1 MALGTIPNDV
11 RVPLV
16 YIEID
21 NSQAL
26 SGNIAQDQNVMLF
39 GQMIES
45 GTGAGT
51 ADPDTVVEIPVSES
65 AIDALFGQ
73 GSMMALAAKRY
84 RKANSYTRT
93 FAIASADLAA
103 GAAATGSFIFGGP
116 ATQAGTVYLLIAGQ
130 SVQVGVIAA
139 DTAASIAT
147 KAVAAI
153 NANKNLPVTAAVDGT
168 DTARVNVT
176 AKWKG
181 LTGNDIDL
189 RYNYYA
195 GEQLPPGVT
204 ITYTGMANGSG
215 APDMAALIAAMPDE
229 WYNHIMMPFNDTASL
244 NTLRDELLTRW
255 GPLKMSEAIAY
266 TAFRGTY
273 GETITFG
280 EARNDFLISCMG
292 TSKSPHAP
300 WEWAASYCGI
310 AAYHLAIDPA
320 RPLQTL
326 VLPGILPPVKADRFP
341 ALPERNNL
349 LKSGIATYQVQ
360 PGDVVAI
367 EREVSMYQKNAY
379 GDPDPSYLDITT
391 PATLGKMRYD
401 VRVMV
406 TNRFPRHKL
415 VNDEALPLIDPAQP
429 VVSPKLMKE
438 ALLEVALDWVAAG
451 LMENYD
457 LFKETLSVVR
467 PSGDRNRLD
476 ALSNPDI
483 VNQFRI
489 FAELI
494 QFKL

>member
-16 YIEID
+16 YIAID

-26 SGNIAQDQNVMLF
+26 SGNIAQDQNVLLF

-51 ADPDTVVEIPVSES
+51 ADPETVVEIPVSES

-93 FAIASADLAA
+93 FAIASGNLTA
-103 GAAATGSFIFGGP
+103 GASASGSYIFGGP

-147 KAVAAI
+147 KAAAAI

-229 WYNHIMMPFNDTASL
+229 WYNHIMTPFNDTASL

-280 EARNDFLISCMG
+280 EARNDFLLSCMG
-292 TSKSPHAP
+292 TSKAPHAS
-300 WEWAASYCGI
+300 WEWAASYCGE

-326 VLPGILPPVKADRFP
+326 VLPGILAPAKVDRF
-341 ALPERNNL
+341 AFDERNNL
-349 LKSGIATYQVQ
+349 LKSGIATHQIQ
-360 PGDVVAI
+360 PGEVVAI
-367 EREVSMYQKNAY
+367 EREISMYQLNSY

-401 VRVMV
+401 VKVMV
-406 TNRFPRHKL
+406 TNRYPRHKL
-415 VNDEALPLIDPAQP
+415 ADDNVLPLLDPAQP
-429 VVSPKLMKE
+429 VVTPELMRQ
-438 ALLEVALDWVAAG
+438 ALLEVALDWVVNG
-451 LMENYD
+451 LMENFE
-457 LFKETLSVVR
+457 LFKETLQVYRDAS
-467 PSGDRNRLD
+467 DRNRMN
-476 ALSNPDI
+476 AVCHPD
-483 VNQFRI
+483 VMNQLRI
-489 FAELI
+489 FADLI

>member
-39 GQMIES
+39 GQMIT
-45 GTGAGT
+45 TGADAGT
-51 ADPDTVVEIPVSES
+51 ATPTTVVEIPVSES

-73 GSMMALAAKRY
+73 GSLMALTAKRY

-93 FAIASADLAA
+93 FAIASADLAV
-103 GAAATGSFIFGGP
+103 GASAIGSYIFGGP
-116 ATQAGTVYLLIAGQ
+116 ATQAGTIYLLIAGQ

-147 KAVAAI
+147 KAAAAI

-181 LTGNDIDL
+181 LSGNDIDL

-215 APDMAALIAAMPDE
+215 APDMAAMIAAMPDE
-229 WYNHIMMPFNDTASL
+229 WYNHIMTPFNDTASL

-280 EARNDFLISCMG
+280 EARNDFLLSCMG
-292 TSKSPHAP
+292 TSKSPSP
-300 WEWAASYCGI
+300 SWEFAASYCGV
-310 AAYHLAIDPA
+310 ASYQLAIDPA

-326 VLPGILPPVKADRFP
+326 ALPGILAPAKADRF
-341 ALPERNNL
+341 AFDERNNL

-367 EREVSMYQKNAY
+367 EREVSMYQKNAF

-401 VRVMV
+401 IKVMV

-415 VNDEALPLIDPAQP
+415 ADDNVLAQIDPAQP
-429 VVSPKLMKE
+429 TVTPKLME
-438 ALLEVALDWVAAG
+438 QAILEVALDWVTAG
-451 LMENYD
+451 LMENFD
-457 LFKETLSVVR
+457 LFKETLSVYR
-467 PSGDRNRLD
+467 DPADRNRL
-476 ALSNPDI
+476 NCVCHPDV
-483 VNQFRI
+483 VNQLRV
-489 FAELI
+489 FAALI

>member
-1 MALGTIPNDV
+1 MALGTIPNDM

-26 SGNIAQDQNVMLF
+26 SGNIAQDQNVLLF
-39 GQMIES
+39 GQMIT
-45 GTGAGT
+45 TGADAGT
-51 ADPDTVVEIPVSES
+51 ATPNTVVEIPVSES

-73 GSMMALAAKRY
+73 GSLMALAAKRY

-103 GAAATGSFIFGGP
+103 GAAASGAFLFGGP
-116 ATQAGTVYLLIAGQ
+116 ATQAGTIHLLIAGQ
-130 SVQVGVIAA
+130 SVQVGVLAA
-139 DTAASIAT
+139 DSAASIAT
-147 KAVAAI
+147 KVISAI
-153 NANKNLPVTAAVDGT
+153 NGKKNLPVTAAVDMT
-168 DTARVNVT
+168 DPARVVIN

-181 LTGNDIDL
+181 ITGNDIDL

-195 GEQLPPGVT
+195 GQQTPQGSAIAKT
-204 ITYTGMANGSG
+204 AMTGGTG
-215 APDMAALIAAMPDE
+215 APDMAAMIAAMPDE
-229 WYNHIMMPFNDTASL
+229 WYNHIMTPFNDTASL

-280 EARNDFLISCMG
+280 EARNDFLLSCMG
-292 TSKSPHAP
+292 TSKSPSP
-300 WEWAASYCGI
+300 SWEFAASYCGV
-310 AAYHLAIDPA
+310 ASYQLAIDPA

-326 VLPGILPPVKADRFP
+326 ALPGILPPAKADRF
-341 ALPERNNL
+341 AFDERNNL

-406 TNRFPRHKL
+406 TNRYPRHKL
-415 VNDEALPLIDPAQP
+415 VNDEDLPLIDPDEP

-438 ALLEVALDWVAAG
+438 ALIEVALDWVAAG
-451 LMENYD
+451 LMENFD
-457 LFKETLSVVR
+457 LFKETLNVVR

-476 ALSNPDI
+476 ALSHPDI
-483 VNQFRI
+483 VNQFRL

>member
-26 SGNIAQDQNVMLF
+26 SGNIAQDQNVLLF

-51 ADPDTVVEIPVSES
+51 AAPDTVVEIPVSES

-93 FAIASADLAA
+93 FAIASGDIAS
-103 GAAATGSFIFGGP
+103 GAAAAGSFKFSGP
-116 ATQAGTVYLLIAGQ
+116 AAVAGTISLLIAGQ

-139 DTAASIAT
+139 DTAANIAT
-147 KAVAAI
+147 KTAAAI
-153 NANKNLPVTAAVDGT
+153 NANKNLPVTAVVDGT
-168 DTARVNVT
+168 DTAKVNIT

-181 LTGNDIDL
+181 LTGNSIDL

-195 GEQLPPGVT
+195 GEQLPNGVT
-204 ITYTGMANGSG
+204 IVTVTMTGGSG

-229 WYNHIMMPFNDTASL
+229 WYNHIMMPFNDSASL

-273 GETITFG
+273 GETTTFG
-280 EARNDFLISCMG
+280 AARNDFLLSCMG
-292 TSKSPHAP
+292 TSKSPNAP

-326 VLPGILPPVKADRFP
+326 ALPGILPPAKADRF
-341 ALPERNNL
+341 AFDERNNL

-415 VNDEALPLIDPAQP
+415 ADDNVLAQIDPAQP
-429 VVSPKLMKE
+429 IVTPKLME
-438 ALLEVALDWVAAG
+438 QAILEVALDWVTAG
-451 LMENYD
+451 LMENFD
-457 LFKETLSVVR
+457 LFKETLSVYR
-467 PSGDRNRLD
+467 DTADRNRL
-476 ALSNPDI
+476 NCVCHPDV
-483 VNQFRI
+483 VNQLRV
-489 FAELI
+489 FAALI

>member
-26 SGNIAQDQNVMLF
+26 SGNIAQDQNVLLF

-51 ADPDTVVEIPVSES
+51 ADPETVVEIPVSES
-65 AIDALFGQ
+65 AIDSLFGQ

-93 FAIASADLAA
+93 FAIASGNLTA
-103 GAAATGSFIFGGP
+103 GASASGSYIFGGP

-147 KAVAAI
+147 KAAAAI

-229 WYNHIMMPFNDTASL
+229 WYNHIMTPFNDTASL

-273 GETITFG
+273 GETSTFG
-280 EARNDFLISCMG
+280 EARNDFLLSCMG
-292 TSKSPHAP
+292 TSKSPSP
-300 WEWAASYCGI
+300 SWEFAASYCGV
-310 AAYHLAIDPA
+310 ASYQLAIDPA

-326 VLPGILPPVKADRFP
+326 ALPGILAPAKADRF
-341 ALPERNNL
+341 AFDERNNL

-367 EREVSMYQKNAY
+367 EREVSMYQKNAF

-401 VRVMV
+401 IKVMV

-415 VNDEALPLIDPAQP
+415 ADDNVLAQIDPAQP
-429 VVSPKLMKE
+429 VVTPKLME
-438 ALLEVALDWVAAG
+438 QAILEVALDWVTAG
-451 LMENYD
+451 LMENFD
-457 LFKETLSVVR
+457 LFKETLSVYR
-467 PSGDRNRLD
+467 DTADRNRL
-476 ALSNPDI
+476 NCVCHPDV
-483 VNQFRI
+483 VNQLRV
-489 FAELI
+489 FAALI

>member
-39 GQMIES
+39 GQMIT
-45 GTGAGT
+45 TGADAGT
-51 ADPDTVVEIPVSES
+51 ATPNTVVEIPVSES

-73 GSMMALAAKRY
+73 GSLMALTAKRY

-93 FAIASADLAA
+93 FAIASADLSA

-181 LTGNDIDL
+181 LSGNDIDL

-204 ITYTGMANGSG
+204 MTFTGMATGSG
-215 APDMAALIAAMPDE
+215 ATDMAALIAAMPDE
-229 WYNHIMMPFNDTASL
+229 WYNHIMTPFNDTASL

-280 EARNDFLISCMG
+280 EARNDFLLSCMG
-292 TSKSPHAP
+292 TSKSPSP
-300 WEWAASYCGI
+300 SWEFAASYCGV
-310 AAYHLAIDPA
+310 ASYQLAIDPA

-326 VLPGILPPVKADRFP
+326 ALPGILAPAKADRF
-341 ALPERNNL
+341 AFDERNNL

-367 EREVSMYQKNAY
+367 EREVSMYQKNAF

-401 VRVMV
+401 IKVMV

-415 VNDEALPLIDPAQP
+415 ADDNVLAQIDPAQP
-429 VVSPKLMKE
+429 VVTPKLME
-438 ALLEVALDWVAAG
+438 QAILEVALDWVTAG
-451 LMENYD
+451 LMENFD
-457 LFKETLSVVR
+457 LFKETLSVYR
-467 PSGDRNRLD
+467 DTADRNRL
-476 ALSNPDI
+476 NCVCHPDV
-483 VNQFRI
+483 VNQLRV
-489 FAELI
+489 FAALI

>member
-16 YIEID
+16 YIDID

-39 GQMIES
+39 GQMID
-45 GTGAGT
+45 TGGDAGT
-51 ADPDTVVEIPVSES
+51 ATPLQVVEVPVSES
-65 AIDALFGQ
+65 AIDALFGV

-93 FAIASADLAA
+93 FALPIGDISA
-103 GAAATGSFIFGGP
+103 GAAAAGSFKFTGP
-116 ATQAGTVYLLIAGQ
+116 VTQAGTIYLLIAGQ
-130 SVQVGVIAA
+130 LVQVGVAAA
-139 DTAASIAT
+139 DTAATIAT
-147 KAVAAI
+147 NVAAAI
-153 NANKNLPVTAAVDGT
+153 TAAKNLPVTAAVDGT
-168 DTARVNVT
+168 DTAKVNIT

-181 LTGNDIDL
+181 LTGNSLDL
-189 RYNYYA
+189 RYNYNA

-204 ITYTGMANGSG
+204 ITTVDMTGGSG
-215 APDMAALIAAMPDE
+215 APDMAAVISAMPDE

-255 GPLKMSEAIAY
+255 GPLKMSESIAY

-280 EARNDFLISCMG
+280 EARNDFLLSCMG
-292 TSKSPHAP
+292 TSKSPSP
-300 WEWAASYCGI
+300 IWEWASSYCGI

-326 VLPGILPPVKADRFP
+326 ALPGILAPAKADRF
-341 ALPERNNL
+341 AWDERNNL

-367 EREVSMYQKNAY
+367 EREISMYQKNAY

-391 PATLGKMRYD
+391 PATLGKIRYD

-415 VNDEALPLIDPAQP
+415 VDNESLPLIDPGQP
-429 VVSPKLMKE
+429 VVSPKLMEE

-451 LMENYD
+451 LMENFD

-476 ALSNPDI
+476 ALSHPDI
-483 VNQFRI
+483 VNQFRL

>member
-26 SGNIAQDQNVMLF
+26 SGNIAQDQNVLLF
-39 GQMIES
+39 GQMIT
-45 GTGAGT
+45 TGADAGT
-51 ADPDTVVEIPVSES
+51 ATPNTVVEIPVSES

-73 GSMMALAAKRY
+73 GSLMALAAKRY

-147 KAVAAI
+147 KAAAAI
-153 NANKNLPVTAAVDGT
+153 NANKNLPLTAAVDGT

-176 AKWKG
+176 AKGKG

-280 EARNDFLISCMG
+280 EARNDFLLSCMG
-292 TSKSPHAP
+292 TSKSPSP
-300 WEWAASYCGI
+300 SWEFAASYCGV
-310 AAYHLAIDPA
+310 ASYQLAIDPA

-326 VLPGILPPVKADRFP
+326 ALPGILAPAKADRF
-341 ALPERNNL
+341 AFDERNNL

-367 EREVSMYQKNAY
+367 EREVSMYQKNAF

-415 VNDEALPLIDPAQP
+415 ADDNVLAQIDPAQP
-429 VVSPKLMKE
+429 VVTPKLME
-438 ALLEVALDWVAAG
+438 QAILEVALDWVTAG
-451 LMENYD
+451 LMENFD
-457 LFKETLSVVR
+457 LFKETLSVYR
-467 PSGDRNRLD
+467 DTADRNRL
-476 ALSNPDI
+476 NCVCHPDV
-483 VNQFRI
+483 VNQLRV
-489 FAELI
+489 FAALI

>member
-26 SGNIAQDQNVMLF
+26 SGNIAQDQNVLLF
-39 GQMIES
+39 GQMIT
-45 GTGAGT
+45 TGADAGT
-51 ADPDTVVEIPVSES
+51 ATPNTVVEIPVSES

-73 GSMMALAAKRY
+73 GSLMALTAKRY

-93 FAIASADLAA
+93 FAIASADLSA
-103 GAAATGSFIFGGP
+103 GAAAIGSYIFGGP

-139 DTAASIAT
+139 DTAASMAT
-147 KAVAAI
+147 KAAAAI

-229 WYNHIMMPFNDTASL
+229 WYNHIMTPFNDTASL

-280 EARNDFLISCMG
+280 EARNDFLLSCMG
-292 TSKSPHAP
+292 TSKSPSP
-300 WEWAASYCGI
+300 SWEFAASYCGV
-310 AAYHLAIDPA
+310 ASYQLAIDPA

-326 VLPGILPPVKADRFP
+326 ALPGILAPAKADRF
-341 ALPERNNL
+341 AFDERNNL

-367 EREVSMYQKNAY
+367 EREVSMYQKNAF

-401 VRVMV
+401 IKVMV

-415 VNDEALPLIDPAQP
+415 ADDNVLAQIDPAQP
-429 VVSPKLMKE
+429 VVTPKLME
-438 ALLEVALDWVAAG
+438 QAILEVALDWVTAG
-451 LMENYD
+451 LMENFD
-457 LFKETLSVVR
+457 LFKETLSVYR
-467 PSGDRNRLD
+467 DTADRNRL
-476 ALSNPDI
+476 NCVCHPDV
-483 VNQFRI
+483 VNQLRV
-489 FAELI
+489 FAALI

>member
-26 SGNIAQDQNVMLF
+26 SGNIAQDQNVLLF

-51 ADPDTVVEIPVSES
+51 ADPETVVEIPVSES

-93 FAIASADLAA
+93 FAIASGNLTA
-103 GAAATGSFIFGGP
+103 GASASGSYIFGGP

-147 KAVAAI
+147 KAAAAI

-229 WYNHIMMPFNDTASL
+229 WYNHIMTPFNDTASL

-280 EARNDFLISCMG
+280 EGRNDFLLSCMG
-292 TSKSPHAP
+292 TSKSPSP
-300 WEWAASYCGI
+300 SWEFAASYCGI
-310 AAYHLAIDPA
+310 AAYHLAQDPA

-326 VLPGILPPVKADRFP
+326 VLPGILAPAKADRFP

-360 PGDVVAI
+360 PGEKVAMSA
-367 EREVSMYQKNAY
+367 RSRCTSSTATAT
-379 GDPDPSYLDITT
+379 PT
-391 PATLGKMRYD
+391 PATW
-401 VRVMV
+401 
-406 TNRFPRHKL
+406 TSPR
-415 VNDEALPLIDPAQP
+415 
-429 VVSPKLMKE
+429 
-438 ALLEVALDWVAAG
+438 
-451 LMENYD
+451 
-457 LFKETLSVVR
+457 R
-467 PSGDRNRLD
+467 PPWAKCGMT
-476 ALSNPDI
+476 
-483 VNQFRI
+483 
-489 FAELI
+489 
-494 QFKL
+494 

>member
-16 YIEID
+16 YIDID

-39 GQMIES
+39 GQMIT
-45 GTGAGT
+45 TGADAGT
-51 ADPDTVVEIPVSES
+51 ATPTTVVEIPVSES

-73 GSMMALAAKRY
+73 GSLMALTAKRY

-93 FAIASADLAA
+93 FAIASADLAD
-103 GAAATGSFIFGGP
+103 GAAAIGSYIFGGP

-147 KAVAAI
+147 KAAAAI

-204 ITYTGMANGSG
+204 ITYTGMASGSG

-229 WYNHIMMPFNDTASL
+229 WYNHIMTPFNDTASL

-280 EARNDFLISCMG
+280 EARNDFLLSCMG

-310 AAYHLAIDPA
+310 ASYHLALDPA

-326 VLPGILPPVKADRFP
+326 VLPGILAPAKADRF
-341 ALPERNNL
+341 AFDERNNL

-415 VNDEALPLIDPAQP
+415 ADDNVLAQIDPAQP
-429 VVSPKLMKE
+429 VVTPKLME
-438 ALLEVALDWVAAG
+438 QAILEVALDWVTAG
-451 LMENYD
+451 LMENFD
-457 LFKETLSVVR
+457 LFKETLSVYR
-467 PSGDRNRLD
+467 DTADRNRL
-476 ALSNPDI
+476 NCVCHPDV
-483 VNQFRI
+483 VNQLRV
-489 FAELI
+489 FAALI

>member
-26 SGNIAQDQNVMLF
+26 SGNIAQDQNVLLF
-39 GQMIES
+39 GQMIT
-45 GTGAGT
+45 TGADAGT
-51 ADPDTVVEIPVSES
+51 ASPLTVTEVPVSES
-65 AIDALFGQ
+65 AIDALFGV

-93 FAIASADLAA
+93 FALACADIAA
-103 GAAATGSFIFGGP
+103 GSAAAGSFTFGGP
-116 ATQAGTVYLLIAGQ
+116 AAVAGTVSLLIAGQ
-130 SVQVGVIAA
+130 TVQVGVVAT
-139 DTAASIAT
+139 DTAANIAT

-153 NANKNLPVTAAVDGT
+153 NAVKNLPVTAAVDGT
-168 DTARVNVT
+168 DTAKVNIT
-176 AKWKG
+176 ARWKG

-195 GEQLPPGVT
+195 GEQLPNGVT
-204 ITYTGMANGSG
+204 VTTVAMTGGAG
-215 APDMAALIAAMPDE
+215 APDMAAMIAAMPDE

-280 EARNDFLISCMG
+280 EARNDFLLTCMG
-292 TSKSPHAP
+292 TSKSPSP
-300 WEWAASYCGI
+300 SWEFAASYCGI
-310 AAYHLAIDPA
+310 AAYQLAIDPA

-326 VLPGILPPVKADRFP
+326 ALPGILAPAKADRF
-341 ALPERNNL
+341 AFDERNNL

-367 EREVSMYQKNAY
+367 EREVSMYQKNAF

-406 TNRFPRHKL
+406 TNRYPRHKL
-415 VNDEALPLIDPAQP
+415 VNDEDLPLIDPGQP

-438 ALLEVALDWVAAG
+438 ALIEVALDWVAAG
-451 LMENYD
+451 LMENFD
-457 LFKETLSVVR
+457 LFKESLSVVR

-476 ALSNPDI
+476 ALSHPDI

>member
-26 SGNIAQDQNVMLF
+26 SGNIAQDQNVLLF
-39 GQMIES
+39 GQMIT
-45 GTGAGT
+45 TGADAGT
-51 ADPDTVVEIPVSES
+51 ASPLTVTEVPVSES
-65 AIDALFGQ
+65 AIDALFGV

-93 FAIASADLAA
+93 FALACGDIAA
-103 GAAATGSFIFGGP
+103 GSAAAGSFTFGGP
-116 ATQAGTVYLLIAGQ
+116 AAVAGTVSLLIAGQ
-130 SVQVGVIAA
+130 TVQVGVVAA
-139 DTAASIAT
+139 DTAANIAT

-153 NANKNLPVTAAVDGT
+153 NAVKNLPVTAAVDGT
-168 DTARVNVT
+168 DTAKVNIT

-189 RYNYYA
+189 RFNYYA
-195 GEQLPPGVT
+195 GEQLPNGVT
-204 ITYTGMANGSG
+204 VTTVAMTGGAG
-215 APDMAALIAAMPDE
+215 APDMAAMIAAMPDE

-244 NTLRDELLTRW
+244 NTLRDELITRW

-266 TAFRGTY
+266 SAYRGTY

-280 EARNDFLISCMG
+280 EARNDFLLTSMG
-292 TSKSPHAP
+292 TSKAPHPA
-300 WEWAASYCGI
+300 WEWASSYCGE

-326 VLPGILPPVKADRFP
+326 ALPGILPPAKADRFSFD
-341 ALPERNNL
+341 ERNNL

-367 EREVSMYQKNAY
+367 EREVSMYQQNAF

-401 VRVMV
+401 IKVMV
-406 TNRFPRHKL
+406 TNRYPRHKL
-415 VNDEALPLIDPAQP
+415 ADDKVLAQIDPAQP
-429 VVSPKLMKE
+429 VVTPKLME
-438 ALLEVALDWVAAG
+438 QAILEVALDWVTAG
-451 LMENYD
+451 LMENFD
-457 LFKETLSVVR
+457 LFKETLSVYR
-467 PSGDRNRLD
+467 DTADRNRL
-476 ALSNPDI
+476 NCVCHPDV
-483 VNQFRI
+483 VNQLRV
-489 FAELI
+489 FAALI

>member
-39 GQMIES
+39 GQMINA
-45 GTGAGT
+45 GGDAGT
-51 ADPDTVVEIPVSES
+51 ATPLQVVEVPVSES
-65 AIDALFGQ
+65 AIDALFGV

-93 FAIASADLAA
+93 FALPIGDITA
-103 GAAATGSFIFGGP
+103 GAAALGSYTFAGS
-116 ATQAGTVYLLIAGQ
+116 ASLAGTLSLLIAGQ
-130 SVQVGVIAA
+130 SLQVGVIAA
-139 DTAASIAT
+139 ATAATIAT
-147 KAVAAI
+147 NVAAAI
-153 NANKNLPVTAAVDGT
+153 NAAKNLPVTAAVDGT
-168 DTARVNVT
+168 DTAKVNIT

-189 RYNYYA
+189 RHNYYA
-195 GEQLPPGVT
+195 GEQLPSGIT
-204 ITYTGMANGSG
+204 ITTVAMTGGSG
-215 APDMAALIAAMPDE
+215 APDIASVIAAMPDE
-229 WYNHIMMPFNDTASL
+229 WYNHIMMPFSDTASL
-244 NTLRDELLTRW
+244 NTLRDELLERW

-280 EARNDFLISCMG
+280 EGRNDFLLSCLG
-292 TSKSPHAP
+292 TSKSPSP
-300 WEWAASYCGI
+300 SWEFAASYCGI

-326 VLPGILPPVKADRFP
+326 VLPGILAPAKADRF
-341 ALPERNNL
+341 AFDERNNL
-349 LKSGIATYQVQ
+349 LKSGIATYQIQ

-367 EREVSMYQKNAY
+367 EREVSMYQLNSY

-401 VRVMV
+401 IKVMV
-406 TNRFPRHKL
+406 TNRYPRHKL
-415 VNDEALPLIDPAQP
+415 AHDNVLAQIDPAQP
-429 VVSPKLMKE
+429 VVTPKLMKQ
-438 ALLEVALDWVAAG
+438 AILEVALDWVTEG

-457 LFKETLSVVR
+457 LFKETLDVYR
-467 PSGDRNRLD
+467 DGPDQNRL
-476 ALSNPDI
+476 NCVCHPDV
-483 VNQFRI
+483 VNQLRI
-489 FAELI
+489 FAALI

>member
-39 GQMIES
+39 GQMIT
-45 GTGAGT
+45 TGADAGT
-51 ADPDTVVEIPVSES
+51 ATPNTVVEIPVSES

-73 GSMMALAAKRY
+73 GSLMALAAKRY

-93 FAIASADLAA
+93 FAIASADLSAS
-103 GAAATGSFIFGGP
+103 AAATGSFIFGGP

-204 ITYTGMANGSG
+204 ITWTGMANGSG

-229 WYNHIMMPFNDTASL
+229 WYNHIMTPFNDTASL

-280 EARNDFLISCMG
+280 EARNDFLLSCMG
-292 TSKSPHAP
+292 TSKSPSP
-300 WEWAASYCGI
+300 SWEFAASYCGV
-310 AAYHLAIDPA
+310 ASYQLAIDPA

-326 VLPGILPPVKADRFP
+326 ALPGILAPAKADRF
-341 ALPERNNL
+341 AFDERNNL

-367 EREVSMYQKNAY
+367 EREVSMYQKNAF

-401 VRVMV
+401 IKVMV

-415 VNDEALPLIDPAQP
+415 ADDNVLAQIDPAQP
-429 VVSPKLMKE
+429 VVTPKLME
-438 ALLEVALDWVAAG
+438 QAILEVALDWVTAG
-451 LMENYD
+451 LMENFD
-457 LFKETLSVVR
+457 LFKETLSVYR
-467 PSGDRNRLD
+467 DTADRNRL
-476 ALSNPDI
+476 NCVCHPDV
-483 VNQFRI
+483 VNQLRV
-489 FAELI
+489 FAALI

>member
-1 MALGTIPNDV
+1 MALGTIPNDK

-16 YIEID
+16 AIEID

-39 GQMIES
+39 GQMIT
-45 GTGAGT
+45 TGADAGT
-51 ADPDTVVEIPVSES
+51 ATPNTVVEIPVSES

-73 GSMMALAAKRY
+73 GSLMALAAKRY

-93 FAIASADLAA
+93 FAIASADLAS
-103 GAAATGSFIFGGP
+103 GSAATGSYIFGGP

-147 KAVAAI
+147 KAAAAI

-229 WYNHIMMPFNDTASL
+229 WYNHIMMAFNDTASL

-255 GPLKMSEAIAY
+255 GPLKMTEAIAY

-280 EARNDFLISCMG
+280 EARNDYLITCMG
-292 TSKSPHAP
+292 TSKAPHAA
-300 WEWAASYCGI
+300 WEWAASYCGE
-310 AAYHLAIDPA
+310 AAYSLAIDPS

-326 VLPGILPPVKADRFP
+326 VLPGILPPAKADRF
-341 ALPERNNL
+341 AYDERENL

-360 PGDVVAI
+360 PGDNVAI

-401 VRVMV
+401 IKVMV

-415 VNDEALPLIDPAQP
+415 ADDNVLAQIDPAQP
-429 VVSPKLMKE
+429 VVTPKLME
-438 ALLEVALDWVAAG
+438 QAILEVALDWVTAG
-451 LMENYD
+451 LMENFD
-457 LFKETLSVVR
+457 LFKETLSVYR
-467 PSGDRNRLD
+467 DTADRNRL
-476 ALSNPDI
+476 NCVCHPDV
-483 VNQFRI
+483 VNQLRV
-489 FAELI
+489 FAALI

>member
-26 SGNIAQDQNVMLF
+26 SGNIAQDQNVLLF
-39 GQMIES
+39 GQMITT
-45 GTGAGT
+45 GTDAGT
-51 ADPDTVVEIPVSES
+51 ATPNTVVEIPVSES

-73 GSMMALAAKRY
+73 GSLMALAAKRY

-93 FAIASADLAA
+93 FAIASADLSA
-103 GAAATGSFIFGGP
+103 GAAAIGSYIFGGP

-153 NANKNLPVTAAVDGT
+153 NGNKNLPVTAAVDGT

-204 ITYTGMANGSG
+204 ITWTGMATGAG

-229 WYNHIMMPFNDTASL
+229 WYNHIMTPFNDTASL

-255 GPLKMSEAIAY
+255 GPLKMAEAIAY

-280 EARNDFLISCMG
+280 EARNDFLLSCMG
-292 TSKSPHAP
+292 TSKSPSP
-300 WEWAASYCGI
+300 SWEFAASYCGV
-310 AAYHLAIDPA
+310 ASYQLAIDPA

-326 VLPGILPPVKADRFP
+326 ALPGILAPAKADRF
-341 ALPERNNL
+341 AFDERNNL

-367 EREVSMYQKNAY
+367 EREVSMYQKNAF

-401 VRVMV
+401 IKVMV
-406 TNRFPRHKL
+406 TNRYPRHKL
-415 VNDEALPLIDPAQP
+415 ADDNVLAQIDPAQP
-429 VVSPKLMKE
+429 VVTPKLME
-438 ALLEVALDWVAAG
+438 QAILEVALDWVTAG
-451 LMENYD
+451 LMENFD
-457 LFKETLSVVR
+457 LFKETLSVYR
-467 PSGDRNRLD
+467 DTADRNRL
-476 ALSNPDI
+476 NCVCHPDV
-483 VNQFRI
+483 VNQLRV
-489 FAELI
+489 FAALI

>member
-26 SGNIAQDQNVMLF
+26 SGNIAQDQNVLLF
-39 GQMIES
+39 GQMIT
-45 GTGAGT
+45 TGADAGT
-51 ADPDTVVEIPVSES
+51 ASPLTVTEVPVSES
-65 AIDALFGQ
+65 AIDALFGV

-93 FAIASADLAA
+93 FALACGDIVAGSAAA
-103 GAAATGSFIFGGP
+103 GSFTFGGP
-116 ATQAGTVYLLIAGQ
+116 AAVAGTVSLLIAGQ
-130 SVQVGVIAA
+130 SVQVGVVAT
-139 DTAASIAT
+139 DTAANIAT

-153 NANKNLPVTAAVDGT
+153 NAVKNLPVTAAVDGT
-168 DTARVNVT
+168 DTAKVNIT

-195 GEQLPPGVT
+195 GEQLPNGVT
-204 ITYTGMANGSG
+204 VTTVAMTGGAG
-215 APDMAALIAAMPDE
+215 APDMAAMISAMPDE

-266 TAFRGTY
+266 TAYRGTY

-280 EARNDFLISCMG
+280 EARNDFLLTCMG
-292 TSKSPHAP
+292 TSKSPSP
-300 WEWAASYCGI
+300 SWEFAASYCGI
-310 AAYHLAIDPA
+310 ASYQLAIDPA

-326 VLPGILPPVKADRFP
+326 ALPGILAPAKADRF
-341 ALPERNNL
+341 AFDERNNL

-367 EREVSMYQKNAY
+367 EREVSMYQKNAF

-406 TNRFPRHKL
+406 TNRYPRHKL
-415 VNDEALPLIDPAQP
+415 VNDEDLPLIDPGQP

-438 ALLEVALDWVAAG
+438 ALIEVALDWVAAG
-451 LMENYD
+451 LMENFD
-457 LFKETLSVVR
+457 LFKESLSVVR

-476 ALSNPDI
+476 ALSHPDI

>member
-39 GQMIES
+39 GQMTT
-45 GTGAGT
+45 TGADAGT
-51 ADPDTVVEIPVSES
+51 ATPNTVVEIPVSES

-73 GSMMALAAKRY
+73 GSLMALTAKRY

-204 ITYTGMANGSG
+204 MTFTGMATGSG

-229 WYNHIMMPFNDTASL
+229 WYNHIMTPFNDTASL

-280 EARNDFLISCMG
+280 EARNDFLLSCMG
-292 TSKSPHAP
+292 TSKSPSP
-300 WEWAASYCGI
+300 SWEFAASYCGV
-310 AAYHLAIDPA
+310 ASYQLAIDPA

-326 VLPGILPPVKADRFP
+326 ALPGILAPAKADRF
-341 ALPERNNL
+341 AFDERNNL

-360 PGDVVAI
+360 PGDVVTI
-367 EREVSMYQKNAY
+367 EREVSMYQKNAF

-401 VRVMV
+401 IKAMV

-415 VNDEALPLIDPAQP
+415 ADDNVLAQIDPAQP
-429 VVSPKLMKE
+429 VVTPKLME
-438 ALLEVALDWVAAG
+438 QAILEVALDWVTAG
-451 LMENYD
+451 LMENFD
-457 LFKETLSVVR
+457 LFKETLSVYR
-467 PSGDRNRLD
+467 DTADRNRL
-476 ALSNPDI
+476 NCVCHPDV
-483 VNQFRI
+483 VNQLRV
-489 FAELI
+489 FAAMI

>member
-16 YIEID
+16 YIEIN

-26 SGNIAQDQNVMLF
+26 SGNIAQDQNVLLF

-51 ADPDTVVEIPVSES
+51 ADPETVVEIPVSES

-93 FAIASADLAA
+93 FAIASGNLTA
-103 GAAATGSFIFGGP
+103 GASASGSYIFGGP

-147 KAVAAI
+147 KAAAAI

-229 WYNHIMMPFNDTASL
+229 WYNHIMTPFNDTASL

-280 EARNDFLISCMG
+280 EARNDFLLSCMG
-292 TSKSPHAP
+292 TSKSPSP
-300 WEWAASYCGI
+300 SWEFAASYCGV
-310 AAYHLAIDPA
+310 ASYQLAIDPA

-326 VLPGILPPVKADRFP
+326 ALPGILAPAKADRF
-341 ALPERNNL
+341 AFDERNNL

-367 EREVSMYQKNAY
+367 EREVSMYQKNAF

-401 VRVMV
+401 IKVMV

-415 VNDEALPLIDPAQP
+415 ADDNVLAQIDPAQP
-429 VVSPKLMKE
+429 VVTPKLME
-438 ALLEVALDWVAAG
+438 QAILEVALDWVTAG
-451 LMENYD
+451 LMENFD
-457 LFKETLSVVR
+457 LFKETLSVYR
-467 PSGDRNRLD
+467 DTADRNRL
-476 ALSNPDI
+476 NCVCHPDV
-483 VNQFRI
+483 VNQLRV
-489 FAELI
+489 FAALI

>member
-1 MALGTIPNDV
+1 MALGTIPNDA

-26 SGNIAQDQNVMLF
+26 SGNIAQDQNVLLF
-39 GQMIES
+39 GQMIT
-45 GTGAGT
+45 TGADAGT
-51 ADPDTVVEIPVSES
+51 ATPNTVVEIPVSES
-65 AIDALFGQ
+65 AIDSLFGL
-73 GSMMALAAKRY
+73 GSLMALAAKRY

-93 FAIASADLAA
+93 FAIASADLSA

-153 NANKNLPVTAAVDGT
+153 NGNKNLPVTAAVDGT

-229 WYNHIMMPFNDTASL
+229 WYNHIMMAFNDTASL

-280 EARNDFLISCMG
+280 EARNDFLLSCMG
-292 TSKSPHAP
+292 TSKSPSP
-300 WEWAASYCGI
+300 SWEFAASYCGV
-310 AAYHLAIDPA
+310 ASYQLAIDPA

-326 VLPGILPPVKADRFP
+326 ALPGILAPAKADRF
-341 ALPERNNL
+341 AFDERNNL

-367 EREVSMYQKNAY
+367 EREVSMYQKNAF

-401 VRVMV
+401 IKVMV

-415 VNDEALPLIDPAQP
+415 ADDNVLAQIDPAQP
-429 VVSPKLMKE
+429 VVTPKLME
-438 ALLEVALDWVAAG
+438 QAILEVALDWVTAG
-451 LMENYD
+451 LMENFD
-457 LFKETLSVVR
+457 LFKETLSVYR
-467 PSGDRNRLD
+467 DTADRNRL
-476 ALSNPDI
+476 NCVCHPDV
-483 VNQFRI
+483 VNQLRV
-489 FAELI
+489 FAALI

>member
-26 SGNIAQDQNVMLF
+26 SGNIAQDQNVLLF
-39 GQMIES
+39 GQMIT
-45 GTGAGT
+45 TGADAGT
-51 ADPDTVVEIPVSES
+51 ATPNTVVEIPVSES

-73 GSMMALAAKRY
+73 GSLMALAAKRY

-103 GAAATGSFIFGGP
+103 GSSAIGSFIFGGP

-147 KAVAAI
+147 KAAAAI

-229 WYNHIMMPFNDTASL
+229 WYNHIMTPFNDTASL

-280 EARNDFLISCMG
+280 EARNDFLLSCMG

-310 AAYHLAIDPA
+310 ASYHLALDPA

-326 VLPGILPPVKADRFP
+326 VLPGILAPAKADRF
-341 ALPERNNL
+341 AFDERNNL

-367 EREVSMYQKNAY
+367 EREVSMYQKNAF

-401 VRVMV
+401 IKVMV

-415 VNDEALPLIDPAQP
+415 ADDNVLAQIDPAQP
-429 VVSPKLMKE
+429 VVTPKLME
-438 ALLEVALDWVAAG
+438 QAILEVALDWVTAG
-451 LMENYD
+451 LMENFD
-457 LFKETLSVVR
+457 LFKETLSVYR
-467 PSGDRNRLD
+467 DTADRNRL
-476 ALSNPDI
+476 NCVCHPDV
-483 VNQFRI
+483 VNQLRV
-489 FAELI
+489 FAALI

>member
-26 SGNIAQDQNVMLF
+26 SGNIAQDQNVLLF
-39 GQMIES
+39 GQMITT
-45 GTGAGT
+45 GTDAGT
-51 ADPDTVVEIPVSES
+51 ATPNTVVEIPVSES
-65 AIDALFGQ
+65 AIDSLFGQ
-73 GSMMALAAKRY
+73 GSLMALAAKRY

-103 GAAATGSFIFGGP
+103 GASATGSFIFGGP
-116 ATQAGTVYLLIAGQ
+116 ATQAGTVYLMIAGQ

-147 KAVAAI
+147 KAAAAI

-176 AKWKG
+176 SKWKG

-229 WYNHIMMPFNDTASL
+229 WYNHIMTPFNDTASL

-280 EARNDFLISCMG
+280 EARNDFLLSCMG
-292 TSKSPHAP
+292 TSKSPSP
-300 WEWAASYCGI
+300 SWEFAASYCGV
-310 AAYHLAIDPA
+310 ASYQLAIDPA

-326 VLPGILPPVKADRFP
+326 ALPGILPPAKADRF
-341 ALPERNNL
+341 AFDERNNL

-360 PGDVVAI
+360 LGDVVAI
-367 EREVSMYQKNAY
+367 EREVSMYQKNAF

-401 VRVMV
+401 IKVMV

-415 VNDEALPLIDPAQP
+415 ADDNVLAQIDPAQP
-429 VVSPKLMKE
+429 VVTPKLME
-438 ALLEVALDWVAAG
+438 QAILEVALDWVTAG
-451 LMENYD
+451 LMENFD
-457 LFKETLSVVR
+457 LFKETLSVYR
-467 PSGDRNRLD
+467 DTADRNRL
-476 ALSNPDI
+476 NCVCHPDV
-483 VNQFRI
+483 VNQLRV
-489 FAELI
+489 FAALI

>member
-26 SGNIAQDQNVMLF
+26 SGNIAQDQNVLLF
-39 GQMIES
+39 GQMTDA
-45 GTGAGT
+45 GADAGT
-51 ADPDTVVEIPVSES
+51 AAPLTVTEVPVSES
-65 AIDALFGQ
+65 AIDALFGV

-93 FAIASADLAA
+93 FALPIGDISA
-103 GAAATGSFIFGGP
+103 GAAAAGSFKFTGP
-116 ATQAGTVYLLIAGQ
+116 ATQAGTLYLLIAGQ
-130 SVQVGVIAA
+130 LLQVGVAA
-139 DTAASIAT
+139 SATAATIAT
-147 KAVAAI
+147 NVAAAV
-153 NANKNLPVTAAVDGT
+153 NAAKNLPVTAAVDGV
-168 DTARVNVT
+168 DTAKVNMT

-189 RYNYYA
+189 RHNYYA

-204 ITYTGMANGSG
+204 ITTVAMTGGSG
-215 APDMAALIAAMPDE
+215 APDMAAMIAAMPDE

-244 NTLRDELLTRW
+244 NTLRDELLERW

-280 EARNDFLISCMG
+280 EGRNDFLLSCMG
-292 TSKSPHAP
+292 TSKSPSP
-300 WEWAASYCGI
+300 SWEFAASYCGI

-326 VLPGILPPVKADRFP
+326 ALPGILAPAKADRF
-341 ALPERNNL
+341 AFDERNNL
-349 LKSGIATYQVQ
+349 LKSGIATYQIQ

-367 EREVSMYQKNAY
+367 EREISMYQENAF

-391 PATLGKMRYD
+391 PAILGKMRYD
-401 VRVMV
+401 IKVMV
-406 TNRFPRHKL
+406 TNRYPRHKL
-415 VNDEALPLIDPAQP
+415 ADDNVLAQIDPAQP
-429 VVSPKLMKE
+429 VVTPKLME
-438 ALLEVALDWVAAG
+438 QAILEVALGWVTSG
-451 LMENYD
+451 LMENFD
-457 LFKETLSVVR
+457 QFKETLDVTRDTS
-467 PSGDRNRLD
+467 DRNRL
-476 ALSNPDI
+476 NCVCHPDV
-483 VNQFRI
+483 VNQLRV
-489 FAELI
+489 FAALI

>member
-26 SGNIAQDQNVMLF
+26 SGNIAQDQNVMLV
-39 GQMIES
+39 GQMIT
-45 GTGAGT
+45 TGADAGT
-51 ADPDTVVEIPVSES
+51 ATPNTVVEIPVSES

-73 GSMMALAAKRY
+73 GSLMALAAKRY

-93 FAIASADLAA
+93 FGLACGDIAA
-103 GAAATGSFIFGGP
+103 GAAAAGSFTFAGP
-116 ATQAGTVYLLIAGQ
+116 AAVAGTISLLISGQ
-130 SVQVGVIAA
+130 SVQVGVLAA

-147 KAVAAI
+147 KTVAAI
-153 NANKNLPVTAAVDGT
+153 TANKNLPVTAAVDGT
-168 DTARVNVT
+168 DTAKVNIT

-195 GEQLPPGVT
+195 GEQLPNGVT
-204 ITYTGMANGSG
+204 ITTVAMTGGSG

-229 WYNHIMMPFNDTASL
+229 WYNHIMTPFNDTASL

-280 EARNDFLISCMG
+280 EARNDFLLSCMG
-292 TSKSPHAP
+292 TSKSPSP
-300 WEWAASYCGI
+300 SWEFAASYCGV
-310 AAYHLAIDPA
+310 ASYQLAIDPA

-326 VLPGILPPVKADRFP
+326 ALPGILAPAKADRF
-341 ALPERNNL
+341 AFDERNNL

-367 EREVSMYQKNAY
+367 EREVSMYQKNAF

-401 VRVMV
+401 IKVMV

-415 VNDEALPLIDPAQP
+415 ADDNVLAQIDPAQP
-429 VVSPKLMKE
+429 VVTPKLME
-438 ALLEVALDWVAAG
+438 QAILEVALDWVTAG
-451 LMENYD
+451 LMENFD
-457 LFKETLSVVR
+457 LFKETLSVYR
-467 PSGDRNRLD
+467 DTADRNRL
-476 ALSNPDI
+476 NCVCHPDV
-483 VNQFRI
+483 VNQLRV
-489 FAELI
+489 FAALI

>member
-26 SGNIAQDQNVMLF
+26 SGNIAQDQNVLLF
-39 GQMIES
+39 GQMIT
-45 GTGAGT
+45 TGADAGT
-51 ADPDTVVEIPVSES
+51 ASPLTVTEVPVSES
-65 AIDALFGQ
+65 AIDAMFGV

-93 FAIASADLAA
+93 FALACDDIAA
-103 GAAATGSFIFGGP
+103 GSAAAGSFKFSGP
-116 ATQAGTVYLLIAGQ
+116 AAVAGTIALLIAGQ
-130 SVQVGVIAA
+130 TVQVGVAA
-139 DTAASIAT
+139 AATAATIAT
-147 KAVAAI
+147 NTAAAI
-153 NANKNLPVTAAVDGT
+153 NAVKNLPVTAVVDGT
-168 DTARVNVT
+168 DTSKVNIT

-181 LTGNDIDL
+181 LTGNSIDL

-195 GEQLPPGVT
+195 GEQLPNGVT
-204 ITYTGMANGSG
+204 ITTVAMTGGAG
-215 APDMAALIAAMPDE
+215 APDMAAMIAAMPDE
-229 WYNHIMMPFNDTASL
+229 WYNHIMMPFSDTASL

-280 EARNDFLISCMG
+280 AARNDFLLTCMG
-292 TSKSPHAP
+292 TSKSPSP
-300 WEWAASYCGI
+300 SWEFAASYCGI

-326 VLPGILPPVKADRFP
+326 ALPGILAPAKADRF
-341 ALPERNNL
+341 AFDERNNL

-360 PGDVVAI
+360 SGDVVAI
-367 EREVSMYQKNAY
+367 EREVSMYQKNVY

-391 PATLGKMRYD
+391 PATVGKMRYD

-406 TNRFPRHKL
+406 TNRYPRHKL
-415 VNDEALPLIDPAQP
+415 VNDEDLPLIDPGQP

-438 ALLEVALDWVAAG
+438 ALIEVALDWVADG
-451 LMENYD
+451 LMENFD
-457 LFKETLSVVR
+457 LFKESLSVVR

-476 ALSNPDI
+476 ALSHPDI
-483 VNQFRI
+483 VNQFRL

>member
-39 GQMIES
+39 GQMIT
-45 GTGAGT
+45 TGADAGT
-51 ADPDTVVEIPVSES
+51 ATPNTVVEIPVSES

-73 GSMMALAAKRY
+73 GSLMALAAKRY

-181 LTGNDIDL
+181 LSGNDIDL

-204 ITYTGMANGSG
+204 MTFTGMANGSG

-229 WYNHIMMPFNDTASL
+229 WYNHIMTPFNDTASL

-280 EARNDFLISCMG
+280 EARNDFLLSCMG
-292 TSKSPHAP
+292 TSKSPSP
-300 WEWAASYCGI
+300 SWEFAASYCGV
-310 AAYHLAIDPA
+310 ASYQLAIDPA

-326 VLPGILPPVKADRFP
+326 ALPGILAPAKADRF
-341 ALPERNNL
+341 AFDERNNL

-367 EREVSMYQKNAY
+367 EREVSMYQKNAF

-401 VRVMV
+401 IKVMV

-415 VNDEALPLIDPAQP
+415 ADDNVLAQIDPAQP
-429 VVSPKLMKE
+429 VVTPKLME
-438 ALLEVALDWVAAG
+438 QAILEVALDWVTAG
-451 LMENYD
+451 LMENFD
-457 LFKETLSVVR
+457 LFKETLSVYR
-467 PSGDRNRLD
+467 DTADRNRL
-476 ALSNPDI
+476 NCVCHPDV
-483 VNQFRI
+483 VNQLRV
-489 FAELI
+489 FAALI

>member
-26 SGNIAQDQNVMLF
+26 SGNIAQDQNVLLF
-39 GQMIES
+39 GQMIT
-45 GTGAGT
+45 TGPNAGT
-51 ADPDTVVEIPVSES
+51 ATPDTVVEIPVSES

-73 GSMMALAAKRY
+73 GSLMALAAKRY

-103 GAAATGSFIFGGP
+103 GAAATGSYIFGGP

-147 KAVAAI
+147 KAAAAI

-168 DTARVNVT
+168 DTARVNIT

-204 ITYTGMANGSG
+204 ITWTGMATGAGS
-215 APDMAALIAAMPDE
+215 PDMAALIAAMPDE
-229 WYNHIMMPFNDTASL
+229 WYNHIMTPFNDTASL

-280 EARNDFLISCMG
+280 EGRNDFLLSCMG
-292 TSKSPHAP
+292 TSKSPSP
-300 WEWAASYCGI
+300 SWEFAASYCGV
-310 AAYHLAIDPA
+310 ASYQLAIDPA

-326 VLPGILPPVKADRFP
+326 ALPGILAPAKADRF
-341 ALPERNNL
+341 AFDERNNL

-367 EREVSMYQKNAY
+367 EREVSMYQKNAF

-401 VRVMV
+401 IKVMV

-415 VNDEALPLIDPAQP
+415 ADDNVLAQIDPAQP
-429 VVSPKLMKE
+429 VVTPKLME
-438 ALLEVALDWVAAG
+438 QAILEVALDWVTAG
-451 LMENYD
+451 LMENFD
-457 LFKETLSVVR
+457 LFKETLSVYR
-467 PSGDRNRLD
+467 DTADRNRL
-476 ALSNPDI
+476 NCVCHPDV
-483 VNQFRI
+483 VNQLRV
-489 FAELI
+489 FAALI

>member
-26 SGNIAQDQNVMLF
+26 SGNIAQDQNVLLF
-39 GQMIES
+39 GQMIT
-45 GTGAGT
+45 TGPHAGT
-51 ADPDTVVEIPVSES
+51 ATPDTVVEIPVSES

-73 GSMMALAAKRY
+73 GSLMALAAKRY

-103 GAAATGSFIFGGP
+103 GAAATGSYIFGGP

-147 KAVAAI
+147 KAAAAI

-168 DTARVNVT
+168 DSARVNIT

-204 ITYTGMANGSG
+204 ITWTGMATGAG

-229 WYNHIMMPFNDTASL
+229 WYNHIMTPFNDTASL

-280 EARNDFLISCMG
+280 EGRNDFLLSCMG
-292 TSKSPHAP
+292 TSKSPSP
-300 WEWAASYCGI
+300 SWEFAASYCGV
-310 AAYHLAIDPA
+310 ASYQLAIDPA

-326 VLPGILPPVKADRFP
+326 ALPGILAPAKADRF
-341 ALPERNNL
+341 AFDERNNL

-367 EREVSMYQKNAY
+367 EREVSMYQKNAF

-401 VRVMV
+401 IKVMV

-415 VNDEALPLIDPAQP
+415 ADDNVLAQIDPAQP
-429 VVSPKLMKE
+429 VVTPKLME
-438 ALLEVALDWVAAG
+438 QAILEVALDWVTAG
-451 LMENYD
+451 LMENFD
-457 LFKETLSVVR
+457 LFKETLSVYR
-467 PSGDRNRLD
+467 DTADRNRL
-476 ALSNPDI
+476 NCVCHPDV
-483 VNQFRI
+483 VNQLRV
-489 FAELI
+489 FAALN

>member
-39 GQMIES
+39 GQMIT
-45 GTGAGT
+45 TGADAGT
-51 ADPDTVVEIPVSES
+51 ATPNTVVEIPVSES

-73 GSMMALAAKRY
+73 GSLMALAAKRY

-93 FAIASADLAA
+93 FAIASGDIAS
-103 GAAATGSFIFGGP
+103 GAAAAGSFKFSGP
-116 ATQAGTVYLLIAGQ
+116 AAVAGTISLLIAGQ

-153 NANKNLPVTAAVDGT
+153 TANKNLPVTAAVDGT
-168 DTARVNVT
+168 DTAKVNLT

-181 LTGNDIDL
+181 LTGKDIDL

-195 GEQLPPGVT
+195 GEQLPNGVT
-204 ITYTGMANGSG
+204 ITTVAMTGGSG

-229 WYNHIMMPFNDTASL
+229 WYNHIMTPFNDTASL

-280 EARNDFLISCMG
+280 EARNDFLLSCMG
-292 TSKSPHAP
+292 TSKSPHAS
-300 WEWAASYCGI
+300 WEWAASYCGE
-310 AAYHLAIDPA
+310 AAYELAKDPA

-326 VLPGILPPVKADRFP
+326 VLPGILPPAKADRF
-341 ALPERNNL
+341 AFDERNNL

-360 PGDVVAI
+360 DGDVVAI
-367 EREVSMYQKNAY
+367 EREVSMYQKNAF

-401 VRVMV
+401 IKVMV

-415 VNDEALPLIDPAQP
+415 ADDNVLAQIDPAQP
-429 VVSPKLMKE
+429 VVTPKIMRQ
-438 ALLEVALDWVAAG
+438 AILEVALDWVTTG
-451 LMENYD
+451 LMENFD
-457 LFKETLSVVR
+457 LFKETLRVYR
-467 PSGDRNRLD
+467 DTADRNRL
-476 ALSNPDI
+476 NCVCHPDV
-483 VNQFRI
+483 VNQLRV
-489 FAELI
+489 FAALI